1 MSLTVSVGHLNKKK
15 RRIWSLPFSCLFG
28 YQFFWYWPAKLNMFT
43 ERLFSPS
50 GGLHY
55 RYTIAIRG
63 YAKDWTVVGPQV
75 QLRSGLFV
83 CVEVLRPSQQLRSCR
98 VGQLPI
104 NTVPGQAGPPS
115 SFASQNYYLFVLNIN
130 IQWVWRPSFNRNQ
143 LV

>member
-1 MSLTVSVGHLNKKK
+1 MVT
-15 RRIWSLPFSCLFG
+15 
-28 YQFFWYWPAKLNMFT
+28 
-43 ERLFSPS
+43 
-50 GGLHY
+50 
-55 RYTIAIRG
+55 
-63 YAKDWTVVGPQV
+63 GPQV

-115 SFASQNYYLFVLNIN
+115 SFAGLNYYLFVLYIK
-130 IQWVWRPSFNRNQ
+130 IQWVWRPSFNTNQ